1 MTRDVGMNKSFC
13 AARRFAQVE
22 FLTSEKYLSK
32 LQGGASDVAVTA
44 TTDGAVTAATDNAL
58 TAAGTSS

>member
-1 MTRDVGMNKSFC
+1 MTRDVGMNESFC

-44 TTDGAVTAATDNAL
+44 TTDYAL